1 MSEAIGTMRWWHL
14 TQVLAIER
22 EVFSGDPWT
31 EEQFWSE
38 LAQDTRSYVVALDGA
53 DVVAFAGLFVLPP
66 DADVQTVAVAPSHQ
80 GRGLAR
86 TMLEQLVSQAE
97 VHGVTHTL
105 LEVREDNESALRL
118 YGRMGFEQI
127 SRRPG
132 YYADGTDALILRRPR
147 GGA

>member
-1 MSEAIGTMRWWHL
+1 
-14 TQVLAIER
+14 
-22 EVFSGDPWT
+22 
-31 EEQFWSE
+31 
-38 LAQDTRSYVVALDGA
+38 
-53 DVVAFAGLFVLPP
+53 
-66 DADVQTVAVAPSHQ
+66 
-80 GRGLAR
+80 
-86 TMLEQLVSQAE
+86 MLEQLLSQAE

>member
-1 MSEAIGTMRWWHL
+1 MSETIGTMRWWHL

-86 TMLEQLVSQAE
+86 SMLEQLVSQAE

>member
-1 MSEAIGTMRWWHL
+1 VSETIGTMRWWHL

-86 TMLEQLVSQAE
+86 SMLEQLLSQAE

>member
-1 MSEAIGTMRWWHL
+1 MSETIGTMRWWHL

-86 TMLEQLVSQAE
+86 SMLEQLLSQAE

>member
-1 MSEAIGTMRWWHL
+1 MRWWHL

-86 TMLEQLVSQAE
+86 SMLEQLVSQAE

>member
-1 MSEAIGTMRWWHL
+1 MSETIGTMRWWHL

-86 TMLEQLVSQAE
+86 SMLEQLLSQAE

-127 SRRPG
+127 SRRPR
-132 YYADGTDALILRRPR
+132 YYPDGSDALILRRPR